1 MIASSSGTFCDL
13 ILAEWRNETN
23 ITTAEQAA
31 NDCSDCMLG
40 PYAVQLDSPLGY
52 SSDFA
57 AQFASLTSSCG
68 ATGYAYTV
76 PTAYALNSTTSATA
90 TATASSTA
98 SSTPTSCVA
107 SYTVGV
113 NETCNDIAESQGVS
127 TYDLMNANDI
137 NIFCS
142 NLVEGS
148 TLCIP
153 DKCTT
158 VTVLPEDSCASWMA
172 TYNISMA
179 QLQAWN
185 PIFDSNCMRIVPWV
199 NWQICV
205 GYVMPSKTYSML
217 RSKPS
222 LRT

>member
-1 MIASSSGTFCDL
+1 
-13 ILAEWRNETN
+13 
-23 ITTAEQAA
+23 
-31 NDCSDCMLG
+31 MLG
-40 PYAVQLDSPLGY
+40 PYVVQLDSPLGY
-52 SSDFA
+52 ASDFA
-57 AQFASLTSSCG
+57 SQFASLTSSCG
-68 ATGYAYTV
+68 ATGYSYTV
-76 PTAYALNSTTSATA
+76 PVSYALNSTTVATA
-90 TATASSTA
+90 TATTTSTIA
-98 SSTPTSCVA
+98 SSTPTCVA

-142 NLVEGS
+142 NIVEGS

-153 DKCTT
+153 EKCTT
-158 VTVLPEDSCASWMA
+158 VTVLPEDSCASWIS

-179 QLQAWN
+179 QLLAWN

-205 GYVMPSKTYSML
+205 G
-217 RSKPS
+217 
-222 LRT
+222 